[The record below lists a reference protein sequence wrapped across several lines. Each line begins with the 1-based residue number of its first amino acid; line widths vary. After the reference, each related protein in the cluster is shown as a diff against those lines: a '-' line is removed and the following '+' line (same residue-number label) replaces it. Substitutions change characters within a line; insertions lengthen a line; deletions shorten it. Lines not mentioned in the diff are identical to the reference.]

1 MGARGTQ
8 GTSHTPR
15 GTQGNGPL
23 QGYPREARDNHLRWL
38 PGDDVVGVH
47 VLAELDVLQGWGR
60 AGQGEIWDQVNPMG
74 RSPVLGLVAQGTG
87 SHARCV
93 PAQQGPPKS
102 GVPPHLAEHRLRLG
116 QVEAA
121 R

>member
-1 MGARGTQ
+1 MPLCGGDVPSGKGGTNAGGAG
-8 GTSHTPR
+8 
-15 GTQGNGPL
+15 
-23 QGYPREARDNHLRWL
+23 
-38 PGDDVVGVH
+38 
-47 VLAELDVLQGWGR
+47 

-102 GVPPHLAEHRLRLG
+102 RVPPHLAEHRLRLG